1 MKVIVA
7 GATGLVGREIIRQCL
22 GEERITSIIALSRKP
37 LTMQKDLNLSKLDK
51 VLIRDYEEYS
61 DDVKAKFIGAD
72 ICIW

>member
-22 GEERITSIIALSRKP
+22 DQERITSVVALSRKP
-37 LTMQKDLNLSKLDK
+37 LTLEKDLYSSKLDN

-61 DDVKAKFIGAD
+61 DDVKAKFVGAD

>member
-22 GEERITSIIALSRKP
+22 SEEKITSVIALSRKP
-37 LTMQKDLNLSKLDK
+37 LTTEKDLNLSKFDN